1 MKIWPCGR
9 IRFTRFYLVL
19 LRFRNREDG
28 ASHFSFCEISMD
40 ASAIQGT
47 AGQTAAAFKSRPGA
61 LVWFFRKSR
70 DSWKVKSRKLRVALK
85 REQNQVAAVTKS
97 REQWKSKAQQAA
109 AEQTALQRENEALRA
124 QVRELAMGSK
134 KSRPQN

>member
-1 MKIWPCGR
+1 MKIWPCGQ

-109 AEQTALQRENEALRA
+109 AEQAALQREIEALRE
-124 QVRELAMGSK
+124 QVRELAAGSK
-134 KSRPQN
+134 SRLAN